1 MSNTNRTK
9 NTNEIITGYKAF
21 DPDFSCRGYPY
32 TVGKTFEHNG
42 KIELCSGGFHFCHKD
57 PFDVFEH
64 YPLVHQKHGLPTRF
78 AKVSVPKKEA
88 IVKQAS
94 DKCVTSKISI
104 DEEITLDD
112 LINEQVEKAY
122 KSEDKGGLF
131 IAEET
136 GVMLTGK
143 RPHTKIISNK
153 GGTHVAL
160 SGVYS
165 RALVSADCAYLSSS
179 GYSAGLFATGASASL
194 SASGSHTKI
203 YSNGFYSSTSSSGR
217 KAELRIKGNETSI
230 AASGDVST
238 LNVEG
243 KNVSVS
249 SSGESST
256 LNVTGKNASVSSSG
270 FSAELTVKGDFVA
283 TASSGENAELRIAGE
298 YAGVASSGAFS
309 ELRITGD
316 DARIASVGRY
326 SRVTYEGEDG
336 VITVLG
342 ANTEFKGS
350 EGTLVLAVTY
360 DYRGKPVGG
369 LVGRIGENGLKPDT
383 LYTVENGEFVEV
395 EA

>member
-1 MSNTNRTK
+1 MVKKSSN
-9 NTNEIITGYKAF
+9 IITGYKAF
-21 DPDFSCRGYPY
+21 DPDFTCRGYPY

-42 KIELCSGGFHFCHKD
+42 KIELCSKGFHFCPKD
-57 PFDVFEH
+57 PFDVFEY
-64 YPLVHQKHGLPTRF
+64 YPLVHRKHGLSTRF
-78 AKVSVPKKEA
+78 AKVSTPKKDT
-88 IVKQAS
+88 IVGSYA
-94 DKCVTSKISI
+94 DDICVTSKMSI

-112 LINEQVEKAY
+112 LINEQIEKAY

-136 GVMLTGK
+136 RAMLTGK

-153 GGTHVAL
+153 GETHVAL
-160 SGVYS
+160 MGGYS
-165 RALVSADCAYLSSS
+165 RALVSADSAYLSSS

-194 SASGSHTKI
+194 SSSGSYTKI

-217 KAELRIKGNETSI
+217 NAELRIKGNETSI
-230 AASGDVST
+230 ATSGDLST

-243 KNVSVS
+243 KSVSVS
-249 SSGESST
+249 SSGNSST

-270 FSAELTVKGDFVA
+270 LSAELTVKGDFVA
-283 TASSGENAELRIAGE
+283 TASSGKDAELRIAGE

-309 ELRITGD
+309 KLTVTGNE
-316 DARIASVGRY
+316 ARIAAVGEF
-326 SRVTYEGEDG
+326 SRVIYEGKDG

-342 ANTEFKGS
+342 PDTEFKGS

-360 DYRGKPVGG
+360 DDYATIDGG
-369 LVGRIGENGLKPDT
+369 LVGRIGEDGLKPDT
-383 LYTVENGEFVEV
+383 LYTVRDGKFVEV